1 MKKENNIILRTKRVL
16 RSVLFILLLSLGIK
30 SITAQTPYRQYAND
44 GVELNFFKIENVDF
58 RACLLYN
65 LTLDDRFVVIHEDEN
80 GILSLTS
87 NDDLSRDD
95 FFDTFEDFYNNT
107 YADFQLFSKQEITDL
122 ATMWKSQV
130 DPRLYSSIMMDIV
143 LRNSRSGDNEQ
154 CMNAT
159 AFCTSDVIDFESAST
174 DQTAN
179 EPNMNDGCIG
189 SSYNPSWYYMRI
201 ADSGP
206 FTIHLEGHDP
216 NSGVQRDIDFCLWG
230 PYTQQQVESGY
241 ACSHLTADKIID
253 CSYSSAGVEDAYLG
267 FQLPD
272 HTSHH
277 NSSLADENNGGTINY
292 HVPQSGE
299 YYLLM
304 ITNFSRQPC
313 VIEFHK
319 EESSGAGTTDC
330 SLLPALTS
338 NDGPYCVGETI
349 HLHAEGSQQ
358 IEHYWTG
365 PNNFTSRFPQPTILN
380 CTMEMAGPYICTL
393 THNGQT
399 ASDTTWVE
407 IYPKPVANFTATTA
421 CIGTATQFDA
431 SSSTTNPPGYS
442 IANYEWNFG
451 DGTTGSGVTTSHT
464 YAQAGTYTVTLNVS
478 DADGHCSD
486 VAIQT
491 VIVVNP
497 TAENYFVTIC
507 EGESYTFNGVNYT
520 QEGEYTINIQTE
532 GCESTATLHLSVIDL
547 DVEIE
552 VSPNNEI
559 CEGDTVMLHASSS
572 YELVAV
578 GDILCTDGTI
588 VKPAHWPCGKTPK
601 GIVFYVD
608 DSHLHGYAVSL
619 TQSGPMSWSSQNTLK
634 INAYSHWRDAITD
647 FNGYNNTQILR
658 NGTTAATYPAAWA
671 VDFANGWYLPSAGQV
686 NLLYGE
692 LMDVNASLTLVGGTR
707 MEDLTGTYGTNNG
720 DKYLWSST
728 EWNAS
733 QAMTL
738 KIMDGL
744 VKSVN
749 KTTSEKY
756 FVRSV
761 INF

>member
-1 MKKENNIILRTKRVL
+1 M
-16 RSVLFILLLSLGIK
+16 K

-230 PYTQQQVESGY
+230 PYNQQQVESGY

-442 IANYEWNFG
+442 ITNYEWNFG

-552 VSPNNEI
+552 VSPNDEI
-559 CEGDTVMLHASSS
+559 CEGDTVMLHAYSS

-720 DKYLWSST
+720 DVYLWSST

-738 KIMDGL
+738 KIMDGF

-749 KTTSEKY
+749 KTTRDKY
-756 FVRSV
+756 YVREV

>member
-1 MKKENNIILRTKRVL
+1 M
-16 RSVLFILLLSLGIK
+16 K

>member
-1 MKKENNIILRTKRVL
+1 MIRQKSVL
-16 RSVLFILLLSLGIK
+16 RSVLFLLLLSLGMK

-44 GVELNFFKIENVDF
+44 GVELNFFVIENVDF

-65 LTLDDRFVVIHEDEN
+65 LTLDDRFVLIPEDEN
-80 GILSLTS
+80 GILSLSS
-87 NDDLSRDD
+87 NDDLSRED

-107 YADFQLFSKQEITDL
+107 FADFQLLSKQEITDL

-130 DPRLYSSIMMDIV
+130 DPRLYSSIMMDIT
-143 LRNSRSGDNEQ
+143 LRRSRSGDNEQ
-154 CMNAT
+154 CMNAI

-174 DQTAN
+174 SQTAN

-230 PYTQQQVESGY
+230 PYSQQQVESGY

-253 CSYSSAGVEDAYLG
+253 CSYSAAGVEDAYLG

-313 VIEFHK
+313 VIDFHK
-319 EESSGAGTTDC
+319 EEGSGAGTTDC
-330 SLLPALTS
+330 SLLPAIVS

-358 IEHYWTG
+358 IEHVWTG
-365 PNNFTSRFPQPTILN
+365 PNNFSSRFPNPNIPN
-380 CTMEMAGPYICTL
+380 CTMNMAGPYICTL

-407 IYPKPVANFTATTA
+407 IYPSPVASFTATNVCLGET
-421 CIGTATQFDA
+421 TQFDA
-431 SSSTTNPPGYS
+431 SSSTMNPPQYN
-442 IANYEWNFG
+442 IASYTWDFG
-451 DGTTGSGVTTSHT
+451 DGTTGSGVTPTHT
-464 YAQAGTYTVTLNVS
+464 YTQAGTYQVTLHLTS
-478 DADGHCSD
+478 QDGHCTDEITQS
-486 VAIQT
+486 VT
-491 VIVVNP
+491 VVTP
-497 TAENYFVTIC
+497 GATEHHFVTIC
-507 EGESYTFNGVNYT
+507 DDELPYSWNGVIFQEEGE
-520 QEGEYTINIQTE
+520 QTITIQTE
-532 GCESTATLHLSVIDL
+532 EGCQSTATLHLSVIHL
-547 DVEIE
+547 DVHIE
-552 VSPNNEI
+552 VQPDDEI
-559 CEGDTVMLHASSS
+559 CEGDTVMLHATVDSAYFVS
-572 YELVAV
+572 V
-578 GDILCTDGTI
+578 GDILCTDGII
-588 VKPAHWPCGKTPK
+588 VKPYHFSASGKTPK

-608 DSHLHGYAVSL
+608 DSHTHGYAVSL
-619 TQSGPMSWSSQNTLK
+619 TQSGPMKWSTQTTLR
-634 INAYSHWRDAITD
+634 IRAYTHWRDAITD

-658 NGTTAATYPAAWA
+658 NGTTAAIYPAAWN
-671 VDFANGWYLPSAGQV
+671 VDFANGWYLPSAGQI

-692 LMDVNASLTLVGGTR
+692 LMDVNASLTLVGGALIV
-707 MEDLTGTYGTNNG
+707 DPTGTYGINNG
-720 DKYLWSST
+720 DVYLWSST
-728 EWNAS
+728 EYNNS
-733 QAMTL
+733 QAMCI

-749 KTTSEKY
+749 KTTGDKY
-756 FVRSV
+756 YVRSV